1 MAATASYVQ
10 KLGAAVKKVAGKR
23 GSSWYTPHM
32 AAATRAIMERIPSVD
47 LVVEVRDA
55 RVRVIR
61 TLSSFA
67 FLIWL
72 TGLVAK
78 QVPLSSEY
86 ELLRNFPHS
95 LRHIILLNKMDL
107 ASRPQL
113 KVWRAYFEQQNLI
126 SYEVNAHNKEHVK
139 EFLNFLQARV
149 RELTRTD
156 HANHTNTVM
165 LLGIPNVGK
174 SALANALHQI
184 GRISAAEKGKL
195 KHATVS
201 PLPGETKDISS
212 LKIGSHPNI
221 YVLDTPGVLPPMIP
235 DAEVCSKLALTG
247 AINDCLIGE
256 SELAQYFLA
265 IHNLSDEYKKWA
277 KLSMHHSE
285 KITVDGMETSSDSE
299 LDKRRKQYATDH
311 TQDFVVHD
319 VRRTLFET
327 VSSFPGNPEAGKDL
341 VELIEAQFSEL
352 QKAFK
357 VLVDTEAHTKVAAK
371 LLNLYRT
378 GRLGH
383 YTLDSIPRNS

>member
-1 MAATASYVQ
+1 MAATAGYVQ

-32 AAATRAIMERIPSVD
+32 AAATRAIMERIPLVD

-55 RVRVIR
+55 R
-61 TLSSFA
+61 
-67 FLIWL
+67 
-72 TGLVAK
+72 
-78 QVPLSSEY
+78 VPLSSEY

-156 HANHTNTVM
+156 HANHTITVM

-235 DAEVCSKLALTG
+235 DAEVYSKLALTG

-277 KLSMHHSE
+277 KLSMNHSE

-357 VLVDTEAHTKVAAK
+357 VLVDTQARTKVAAK

>member
-1 MAATASYVQ
+1 MAATAGYVQ

-32 AAATRAIMERIPSVD
+32 AAATRAIMERIPLVD

-55 RVRVIR
+55 R
-61 TLSSFA
+61 
-67 FLIWL
+67 
-72 TGLVAK
+72 
-78 QVPLSSEY
+78 VPLSSEY

-139 EFLNFLQARV
+139 E
-149 RELTRTD
+149 
-156 HANHTNTVM
+156 
-165 LLGIPNVGK
+165 
-174 SALANALHQI
+174 
-184 GRISAAEKGKL
+184 
-195 KHATVS
+195 
-201 PLPGETKDISS
+201 
-212 LKIGSHPNI
+212 IGSHPNI

-235 DAEVCSKLALTG
+235 DAEVYSKLALTG

-277 KLSMHHSE
+277 KLSMNHSE

-357 VLVDTEAHTKVAAK
+357 VLVDTQARTKVAAK